1 MDEHTRRT
9 LRNLLQQLGPDG
21 DYSRRLQNANST
33 MDLNS
38 RTNPSSV
45 APSPNRKIITK
56 SSAPLVFHSPSS
68 MPCVVM
74 PGSITST
81 GSRLGVHGSSTVPNS
96 QIGMN
101 TSGTSPNSLVMSGNS
116 RAPNIHLNMIPN
128 PSNSAASLGAAQLSL
143 IEHSNVLGVS
153 AISDQER
160 NLYICDDET
169 DNQMSGNLNS
179 IFDNT
184 SQISRQSFTMRRT
197 RTNIPYSVKC
207 KISKMAEESPRI
219 TQGEIAQI
227 FGIDRTTVSK
237 ILKKRKL
244 YIESSSPDS
253 PSKVSRLAE
262 HESLHHDLEETL
274 SDWYAGMKEKNIS
287 VTREMVADAARNLA
301 DVYAVPKSTI
311 DSLWITSFCHRHN
324 ISSFREDFT
333 KLDYT
338 AAMHRNKI
346 STQERRMPPSAARGS
361 ASEAPVVGQNLSQPK
376 PTSQP
381 IPNKS
386 CNKIS
391 REGNKFSASG
401 AVPSLSESAQVTMP
415 DQVTVKE
422 EPEIQE
428 LGPEEALNRELG
440 TLEKFREQQKEIEEA
455 NKHKKALLAKTLS
468 ERQKKARMEAEK
480 LTHIQKELMILDN
493 LLSADVTV
501 VRNRIENAS
510 RDFLE
515 ATRRYDRAEK
525 EFIEAKLDLQKKS
538 ELKEQLTEHLYT
550 IIHQNEIR
558 KAKKLSDL
566 MTELDMETKG
576 EQLCIGNLP
585 PLSAFSSMG
594 MVKVTSPT
602 SPKTP
607 ESDSPKVS
615 HSEQKVASP
624 VSSDNKVESTTTVSN
639 ATSDDQVRI
648 KTDNSSGES
657 LCLPNDASNDTEN
670 THSEQNQFQISQTR
684 SEENLDN
691 ISCPED
697 FTVNANVEQPSN
709 SSCTD
714 DSSSY
719 NSALSAGA
727 DISQS
732 PKHSQNNDS
741 NVAMPS
747 SWTLDSV
754 HIKEE
759 PIT

>member
-1 MDEHTRRT
+1 MDGHSENSQSKDDTIY
-9 LRNLLQQLGPDG
+9 G
-21 DYSRRLQNANST
+21 ST
-33 MDLNS
+33 MLQMNECQ
-38 RTNPSSV
+38 PSSQDIDQDDFDV
-45 APSPNRKIITK
+45 QMMCFAATAAPRKRTVLSLGTKLEIIRAVEKKDKLKTEIAK
-56 SSAPLVFHSPSS
+56 DF
-68 MPCVVM
+68 
-74 PGSITST
+74 GIT
-81 GSRLGVHGSSTVPNS
+81 GSTLTGIVKQKEQIMAACDSGAFSPARKRMRHGDFIAVEDALYNWVRK
-96 QIGMN
+96 ME
-101 TSGTSPNSLVMSGNS
+101 GTSVNFK
-116 RAPNIHLNMIPN
+116 
-128 PSNSAASLGAAQLSL
+128 Q
-143 IEHSNVLGVS
+143 
-153 AISDQER
+153 AISGPVLRQKANDIAKKLGIPGFSSSSGFIER
-160 NLYICDDET
+160 
-169 DNQMSGNLNS
+169 
-179 IFDNT
+179 F
-184 SQISRQSFTMRRT
+184 
-197 RTNIPYSVKC
+197 
-207 KISKMAEESPRI
+207 
-219 TQGEIAQI
+219 
-227 FGIDRTTVSK
+227 
-237 ILKKRKL
+237 KKRKG
-244 YIESSSPDS
+244 IQARSIGGEKRGASGGAWCGD
-253 PSKVSRLAE
+253 KVSNTKTSGQNRTKSDSGGRQELPVME
-262 HESLHHDLEETL
+262 EEEEDKSDGDDNFEIEFVYHEED
-274 SDWYAGMKEKNIS
+274 
-287 VTREMVADAARNLA
+287 
-301 DVYAVPKSTI
+301 
-311 DSLWITSFCHRHN
+311 DSFDDCYQ
-324 ISSFREDFT
+324 E
-333 KLDYT
+333 